1 MVSGLRMNSKNLSEK
16 GDSENHEQ
24 PRSANKPTSIISSKA
39 SSKNFIEKNQNKIA
53 EIQQVKR

>member
-1 MVSGLRMNSKNLSEK
+1 MNSKNLSEK